1 MTGRRMACVKQF
13 CSTVAVTLPLVVVAA
28 CGSEGKPGGDGNSAG
43 HSIISNDNPDDVRQW
58 TLSRTPMLD
67 IGAGEGQALVMVA
80 AGLMQ
85 GGQIIV
91 ADVGAGTLRYF
102 DRAGRV
108 VRNVGSHGSGPGEF
122 QFMGWLGLL
131 PGDSVAVWD
140 PSLRRL
146 SVFNADGRLA
156 RMATLRFTNGP
167 LPRVLGTFDDGAL
180 LVADPAASTQTAPP
194 GRAWRDT
201 LVYLRVAPDGTI
213 ADTLG
218 RFPGA
223 EWYAAGATG
232 RVHSLPFGRQ
242 AAAAVQG
249 NRFYVGT
256 GDAYEVAAFAADGTE
271 RARFRRPYR
280 PVELA
285 AKDVDDYQAT
295 SIQIG
300 GTLEERRERARE
312 LRDAPYPRTLP
323 PYTSLAVDTR
333 GNVWVREPHPPG
345 KLYQS
350 SHWSVFDSNGRWVA
364 TARGPGRFKVLQIGP
379 DWVLGTETGTDD
391 VEHVRL
397 YALSRDG

>member
-1 MTGRRMACVKQF
+1 MTVRRMACVRHF
-13 CSTVAVTLPLVVVAA
+13 RSIAAVTLPLVVIAG
-28 CGSEGKPGGDGNSAG
+28 CGSEGKPGGDASSVG
-43 HSIISNDNPDDVRQW
+43 HSIISNDNRENVQQW
-58 TLSRTPMLD
+58 TLSPTPMLD
-67 IGAGEGQALVMVA
+67 IGAGEGQALVMVT
-80 AGLMQ
+80 AGLMH

-108 VRNVGSHGSGPGEF
+108 VRSVGSPGSGPGEF

-156 RMATLRFTNGP
+156 RMATLRFTQGP

-180 LVADPAASTQTAPP
+180 LIADPAASTQTAPP
-194 GRAWRDT
+194 GTAWRDT

-256 GDAYEVAAFAADGTE
+256 GDGYEVAAFAADGTE
-271 RARFRRPYR
+271 RVRFRRPYR
-280 PVELA
+280 PVSLA
-285 AKDVDDYQAT
+285 PKDVDDYQAA
-295 SIQIG
+295 SIQVG
-300 GTLEERRERARE
+300 GTPEERRERARE
-312 LRDAPYPRTLP
+312 LREAPYPRTLP

-333 GNVWVREPHPPG
+333 GNVWVREPYPPG

-350 SHWSVFDSNGRWVA
+350 SHWSVFDTTGRWIA
-364 TARGPGRFKVLQIGP
+364 TAQGPGRFKALQIGP
-379 DWVLGTETGTDD
+379 DWVLGTETDGDD

-397 YALSRDG
+397 YALSRSD